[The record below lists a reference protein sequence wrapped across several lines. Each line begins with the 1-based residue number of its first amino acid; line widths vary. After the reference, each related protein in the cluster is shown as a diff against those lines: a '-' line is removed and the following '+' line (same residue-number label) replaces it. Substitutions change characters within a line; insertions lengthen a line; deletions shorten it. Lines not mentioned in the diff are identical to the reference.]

1 MQPVAQP
8 PLVQIP
14 PPAPPIAQAPAL
26 THAATLRRWL
36 PPHRIIMSAV
46 GVGRTATAE
55 FTPISDRQLTAA
67 TTTLRDKLPKRWSIH
82 ESMTANI
89 IEMAA
94 RDLDKLMSR
103 DPTLKNDLESRV
115 NELELQWT
123 ALQKAG
129 HILGEMESRASA
141 STSLLC
147 TFVKDAIACLQKAAS
162 RAAGRNSPADVSL
175 GVEVAMQYRDTMTRT
190 LIVDK
195 GLHLP
200 ISHKCLGVIDDKRPS
215 DLPGAVYKLA
225 KRGRSCGVVDIQ
237 LQRPLPNE
245 QQDWWILANKGALYA
260 TAYETKWMIWAS
272 NTAYCVG
279 HLCRD
284 HLFWSLLYNR
294 RDAGD
299 EVYPHTVKNVRQVFT
314 GAKDDSSDSDETDMV
329 SEAEADED
337 TKEPDADEDM
347 EELDADEDM
356 EGPDEDENKDGSAE
370 NLDEDSS
377 PADNLSDPDA
387 DEDMDRP
394 EERQDGIL
402 LLFLGIALL
411 DLCKREDL
419 MQYWFDENWR
429 TEWFYNLNF
438 YATTFELE
446 QDDISGIKPRTDE
459 FDRYGD
465 DQSSYFGDSDPP
477 DDDGSGSYHDPSQKS
492 GGKSG
497 GGSSVKTRS
506 KATTLICAGLNFQ
519 GRWFGELATACG
531 FSVEVVEG
539 LSHNDRN
546 SVYRGT
552 LLQNGVL
559 ISPVAVK
566 LSDQTD
572 AIVAEFQRYMDLKND
587 MEGCIPKCY
596 GLCISSGGSAFLV
609 TGLVQELEI
618 DRPLTLANRNAIYAA
633 VDKMHRVGWRHN
645 DIIGHTTV
653 RNVLW
658 SHTGRPILI
667 DLESATKH
675 NCTTDCRELRGL
687 RNSLKLPRHASQKG
701 SKRKRP
707 RELSAAP

>member
-1 MQPVAQP
+1 MSSESSNSQQIANLPNATTCAPTPQMQPVAQP
-8 PLVQIP
+8 PPLAPP
-14 PPAPPIAQAPAL
+14 PPAAPIAQAPAL
-26 THAATLRRWL
+26 TQCPLSATLRRWL

-46 GVGRTATAE
+46 GVGRTATAK

-67 TTTLRDKLPKRWSIH
+67 KTTLRDKLPKRWSIH
-82 ESMTANI
+82 ESMAVNI

-103 DPTLKNDLESRV
+103 DPTLKSDLESLV
-115 NELELQWT
+115 NVLEPLWTELQV
-123 ALQKAG
+123 AD
-129 HILGEMESRASA
+129 HMSGEIESRASD
-141 STSLLC
+141 STQLLC
-147 TFVKDAIACLQKAAS
+147 SFVKEAIKCLQKAAS
-162 RAAGRNSPADVSL
+162 RAAGRNPPGMSL
-175 GVEVAMQYRDTMTRT
+175 GVQVSTQVGDTTTHT

-195 GLHLP
+195 GLYLH
-200 ISHKCLGVIDDKRPS
+200 ISHECLGVIDDKRPS
-215 DLPGAVYKLA
+215 GLPGAVYKLA

-237 LQRPLPNE
+237 LQGPLPSE
-245 QQDWWILANKGALYA
+245 QQDWWVLANKGALYA
-260 TAYETKWMIWAS
+260 TAYDTNWMIWAS

-279 HLCRD
+279 HRCRD
-284 HLFWSLLYNR
+284 HIFWSVLYNR

-299 EVYPHTVKNVRQVFT
+299 EVYPHTAKNVRKVFT
-314 GAKDDSSDSDETDMV
+314 GAKDDSPEYSDKT
-329 SEAEADED
+329 DED
-337 TKEPDADEDM
+337 MKEPDTDEDM

-356 EGPDEDENKDGSAE
+356 EVPDDEDENKDGSAE
-370 NLDEDSS
+370 NLYEEDSS

-411 DLCKREDL
+411 DLCKREEW

-446 QDDISGIKPRTDE
+446 LDDISGVKPRTDE
-459 FDRYGD
+459 FDKHG
-465 DQSSYFGDSDPP
+465 
-477 DDDGSGSYHDPSQKS
+477 DPSQKS

-497 GGSSVKTRS
+497 GDSSVKTQS
-506 KATTLICAGLNFQ
+506 KATTLSCAGLNFH

-531 FSVEVVEG
+531 FSVEVVES

-572 AIVAEFQRYMDLKND
+572 AIVAEFGRYMDLKND

-596 GLCISSGGSAFLV
+596 GLCVSSGGSAFLV

-618 DRPLTLANRNAIYAA
+618 DRPLTLANRNTIYAA

-645 DIIGHTTV
+645 DIIGHTSV

-667 DLESATKH
+667 DFESATKH
-675 NCTTDCRELRGL
+675 ICTKDCRELREL
-687 RNSLKLPRHASQKG
+687 RNILKLPRDASQKG